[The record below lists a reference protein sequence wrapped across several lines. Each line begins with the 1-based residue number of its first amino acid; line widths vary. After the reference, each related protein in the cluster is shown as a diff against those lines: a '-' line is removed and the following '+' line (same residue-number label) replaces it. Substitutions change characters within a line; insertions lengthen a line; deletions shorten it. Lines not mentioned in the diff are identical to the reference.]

1 MDLIFINKHF
11 SAFLRRLR
19 SVFIKNVKGS
29 DFNTSEGYS
38 QTLATTLESLR
49 FQEEEFANF
58 IHVKQKEIDSKDPGI
73 LKSKMQEHLDKIAAQ
88 THKHFSEFKNLYFGL
103 PQANIDREMRLND
116 SKKHQT

>member
-1 MDLIFINKHF
+1 MDLIIINKHF
-11 SAFLRRLR
+11 SAFIRRLR
-19 SVFIKNVKGS
+19 SVFIKNVKES

-49 FQEEEFANF
+49 LQEEEFVNF

-88 THKHFSEFKNLYFGL
+88 THKHFSDYKNQF
-103 PQANIDREMRLND
+103 IRLQKTDND
-116 SKKHQT
+116 Q